1 MEKGKRPQTKEQR
14 QKQVITRLKNENS
27 KLRIEFKVAVAK
39 LESEN
44 KDLREK
50 LEKAMLFIE
59 QLQKIV
65 FRGKKKHDKDNEYD
79 DDDEN
84 NSNTPNNGH
93 QNRSKSSYRRQIPK
107 EDEITDEEEHHIEN
121 CPDCGSALT
130 MQKVLEFFIEDI
142 LPIFEWYQNLK
153 KITKLKITTGY
164 CPKCQ
169 KRVSAIPIP
178 KQKVSLGN
186 NIKQLIVF
194 QTTIQQLSYSQI
206 IDFTQSCLQFNL
218 SKGEIINILERQ
230 ANKLKPAF
238 EDLKQS
244 IRGAPGVHID
254 ETSWLTINGGQ
265 GDFAWTMAS
274 ANSTDVLY
282 LLGRNRG
289 KGNAQELIGE
299 DFKNIGIT
307 DGYGAYKNI
316 FKKGKHALCW
326 AHPQR
331 TLKDL
336 KNSKYLTS
344 EKKQSCKT
352 AYQKFSL
359 LYEEVRKTW
368 ALPFNEQQRLKEKE
382 RLMKIFEEIMK
393 PNQNDPT
400 KLKTVKETM
409 KKDIEKYFVCI
420 ANPNIPPDN
429 NKAER
434 SLRHLVIKRK
444 KSFGSKT
451 QKGADIMSVLY
462 SVVMSLWNRGKEN
475 FFENYERA
483 LSEKSLN
490 FGGQ

>member
-1 MEKGKRPQTKEQR
+1 METGKRPQTKEQR
-14 QKQVITRLKNENS
+14 QKQVITRLKNENF
-27 KLRIEFKVAVAK
+27 KLRVRVAK

-44 KDLREK
+44 RDLREK
-50 LEKAMLFIE
+50 LEKAMLYIE
-59 QLQKIV
+59 QLQKAV
-65 FRGKKKHDKDNEYD
+65 FRGRKKQDIDDEDD

-84 NSNTPNNGH
+84 SNISNNGRC
-93 QNRSKSSYRRQIPK
+93 NRSKSSYRRTPPK
-107 EDEITDEEEHHIEN
+107 EDEITDEEERHIEN
-121 CPDCGSALT
+121 CPDCGTALT
-130 MQKVLEFFIEDI
+130 RQKILEFFIEDI
-142 LPIFEWYQNLK
+142 LPIFEWRQNLK

-169 KRVSAIPIP
+169 KKVSAIPIP

-206 IDFTQSCLQFNL
+206 IDFAQSCLRFNL
-218 SKGEIINILERQ
+218 SKGEITNILEEQ
-230 ANKLKPAF
+230 ANRLKPAY
-238 EDLKQS
+238 EDLKQN
-244 IRGAPGVHID
+244 IRGAPGAHID
-254 ETSWLTINGGQ
+254 ETSWLTIKGGQ

-274 ANSTDVLY
+274 ANSADVLY
-282 LLGRNRG
+282 LLGRSRG

-316 FKKGKHALCW
+316 FQKGKHALCW
-326 AHPQR
+326 SHPHR

-336 KNSKYLTS
+336 KNSKYLTQ
-344 EKKQSCKT
+344 EKKQQCKSV
-352 AYQKFSL
+352 YQKFAQ
-359 LYEEVRKTW
+359 LYGDVRKIQSS
-368 ALPFNEQQRLKEKE
+368 PFNKQQRLKEKD
-382 RLMKIFEEIMK
+382 RLMKIFEEITK
-393 PNQNDPT
+393 PNKNDPT
-400 KLKTVKETM
+400 KLKTLKATL
-409 KKDIEKYFVCI
+409 KKDKEKYFVCI
-420 ANPNIPPDN
+420 INPDIPPDN

-451 QKGADIMSVLY
+451 QKGADIMSALY

-475 FFENYERA
+475 FFENYQLA
-483 LSEKSLN
+483 LSKKTLN